1 MEKKYP
7 HWYMDDDKYDDCCP
21 DGMKEMKEMNEMCCE
36 HPMGMMKKHTYDCCG
51 DSLRDRLQYF
61 MGDEVLVSVDA
72 GISHRDCTSA
82 FCGRLCYIGCDFIIV
97 DIVIRGRPAPLH
109 IPLKMIRFI
118 SPFECEK
125 CWVYGR

>member
-7 HWYMDDDKYDDCCP
+7 HWYMEDDKCDSCYLDD
-21 DGMKEMKEMNEMCCE
+21 MKEMKQKCCE
-36 HPMGMMKKHTYDCCG
+36 YPMGTMKKHMYDCCG
-51 DSLRDRLQYF
+51 DTLRDRLQYF

-72 GISHRDCTSA
+72 GISRRDCSSA

-97 DIVIRGRPAPLH
+97 DIVVRGKPAPLH
-109 IPLKMIRFI
+109 IPIRMIRFI

-125 CWVYGR
+125 HFWVYGR